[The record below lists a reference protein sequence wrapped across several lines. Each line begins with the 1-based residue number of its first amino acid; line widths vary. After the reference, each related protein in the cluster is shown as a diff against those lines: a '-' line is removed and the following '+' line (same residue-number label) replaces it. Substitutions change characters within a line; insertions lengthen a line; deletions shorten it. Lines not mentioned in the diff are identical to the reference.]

1 MKYPI
6 QNNSS
11 TARMT
16 INNKTNINP
25 VDQKKNENISN
36 TNSFADSDIPSPSP
50 QRYVESEDSQIS
62 STSNQMISRMNNATN
77 LTKDA
82 SIIEEQNNETV
93 DDASFYYEQHVQL
106 QK

>member
-1 MKYPI
+1 LTNYPRKFIKTELQAMKYPI

-50 QRYVESEDSQIS
+50 
-62 STSNQMISRMNNATN
+62 
-77 LTKDA
+77 
-82 SIIEEQNNETV
+82 
-93 DDASFYYEQHVQL
+93 
-106 QK
+106 

>member
-50 QRYVESEDSQIS
+50 
-62 STSNQMISRMNNATN
+62 
-77 LTKDA
+77 
-82 SIIEEQNNETV
+82 
-93 DDASFYYEQHVQL
+93 
-106 QK
+106 